1 MEPFIIEEFLFFVL
15 LVIAGGIA
23 LYYVVKVLLI
33 RRTETAPQR
42 VERIVAECEARLAA
56 LQAMREKLL
65 RIQARMNN
73 QAPEKIAQQG
83 AETLR
88 AALAEIERDI
98 GELREKVA
106 LAKVAQAQLEAREVA
121 AKVKEEIRGDF
132 EKLELAAIECEAR
145 AKACKEIV
153 EMMKSE

>member
-33 RRTETAPQR
+33 RRPETAPQR
-42 VERIVAECEARLAA
+42 IERIVAECEARLAE

-145 AKACKEIV
+145 ANACKEIK
-153 EMMKSE
+153 ELMKYE